1 MDEKT
6 AELRDIFVE
15 TTGEE
20 EVTAAQSA
28 DRGSLLDD
36 PDDDR
41 VREVLSRLHE
51 ETDVETDLSVAD
63 HKRVVQLFFRG
74 ADDTAI
80 AAKLDLTPDVVR
92 RARLDAHLLR
102 EADQQAVFDHG
113 RLRRLVAE
121 GVSPTEAARA
131 VDADE
136 ATVVRHATAIKAE
149 LASRRHNHRF
159 RDELAELLSDAPLSE
174 QFATDAREDGLEE
187 AAEDIETNVKL

>member
-15 TTGEE
+15 TTGEQ

-41 VREVLSRLHE
+41 VRAVITRLRE
-51 ETDVETDLSVAD
+51 ATNVETTLSVAD
-63 HKRVVQLFFRG
+63 HEDVVRSFFREP
-74 ADDTAI
+74 DDAAI
-80 AAKLDLTPDVVR
+80 ATELDLTPEAVR
-92 RARLDAHLLR
+92 QARLDAHLIR
-102 EADQQAVFDHG
+102 ETDRQASFDRD
-113 RLRRLVAE
+113 RLRRLIVE
-121 GVSPTEAARA
+121 GVTPSEAARA

-136 ATVVRHATAIKAE
+136 ATVRRHATVIEAE
-149 LASRRHNHRF
+149 LASRRHTHRF
-159 RDELAELLSDAPLSE
+159 REELVELLSDAPLSE
-174 QFATDAREDGLEE
+174 RLATDAREDGLEE

>member
-20 EVTAAQSA
+20 QVTETQSA

-51 ETDVETDLSVAD
+51 ETTVETQLSLTD
-63 HKRVVQLFFRG
+63 HERVVRLFFRT
-74 ADDTAI
+74 DDDAEI
-80 AAKLDLTPDVVR
+80 AAELDLDPDVVR
-92 RARLDAHLLR
+92 QARLDAHLLR
-102 EADQQAVFDHG
+102 ETDRAVSFDHD

-121 GVSPTEAARA
+121 GVSPAAAAQA

-136 ATVVRHATAIKAE
+136 TTVARHTAVIEAE
-149 LASRRHNHRF
+149 FASRRHTHRF
-159 RDELAELLSDAPLSE
+159 RDELVELLSDAPLSE
-174 QFATDAREDGLEE
+174 KLATDARDDGLEE
-187 AAEDIETNVKL
+187 AAEDIETNVQL

>member
-20 EVTAAQSA
+20 AVTETQSA

-41 VREVLSRLHE
+41 VRETLSRLRE
-51 ETDVETDLSVAD
+51 ETAVATELSLAV
-63 HKRVVQLFFRG
+63 HERVVRLFFRG
-74 ADDTAI
+74 ADDAEI
-80 AAKLDLTPDVVR
+80 AAELALDPDTVR
-92 RARLDAHLLR
+92 QARLDAHLLR
-102 EADQQAVFDHG
+102 EADRQASFDRE

-136 ATVVRHATAIKAE
+136 STVARHAAAIDAE
-149 LASRRHNHRF
+149 FASRRHNHRF

-174 QFATDAREDGLEE
+174 RLATDTRDDGLEE

>member
-41 VREVLSRLHE
+41 VREVLSRLRE
-51 ETDVETDLSVAD
+51 ETAVATALSLAE
-63 HKRVVQLFFRG
+63 HERVVRLFFRTDSD
-74 ADDTAI
+74 AEI
-80 AAKLDLTPDVVR
+80 AAELDFDPEVVR
-92 RARLDAHLLR
+92 QARLDAHLVR
-102 EADQQAVFDHG
+102 ETDRQVSFDRE

-121 GVSPTEAARA
+121 GVSATEAARA

-136 ATVVRHATAIKAE
+136 ATVTRHTAVIEAE

-159 RDELAELLSDAPLSE
+159 RDELVQLLSDAPLSE
-174 QFATDAREDGLEE
+174 RLATDTRDDGLEE

>member
-20 EVTAAQSA
+20 AVTETQSA

-41 VREVLSRLHE
+41 VRETLLRLRE
-51 ETDVETDLSVAD
+51 ETAVATELSLAV
-63 HKRVVQLFFRG
+63 HERVVRLFFRG
-74 ADDTAI
+74 ADDAEI
-80 AAKLDLTPDVVR
+80 AAELDLAPDTVR
-92 RARLDAHLLR
+92 QARLDAHLLR
-102 EADQQAVFDHG
+102 EADRQASFDRE

-121 GVSPTEAARA
+121 GVSPTEAAWA

-136 ATVVRHATAIKAE
+136 ATVARHAAAIDAE
-149 LASRRHNHRF
+149 FASRRHNHRF
-159 RDELAELLSDAPLSE
+159 RDELAELLSDAPLSD
-174 QFATDAREDGLEE
+174 QLASDTREDGLEE